1 MKTYKNL
8 IHNNIT
14 LEKCKSIIVRAAK
27 HKHKRNS
34 VKKVLENID
43 YYALKLYEMVLRD
56 KYDFKPTHTFKINEY
71 GKERTITSA
80 PFFPNQCIDYLMLE
94 CGFRDIILSKCHFQ
108 QFGNVIGKGG
118 FKGKKHIERH
128 LPKYRYFLKF
138 DIKKYYENID
148 KTILLNQIKRIVSD
162 KKFIYL
168 ITQMLENQK
177 DKGLTIGS
185 IASQYLALFY
195 IKDFVGWLNHK
206 CKLLVNYVD
215 DFLVVGNNKRH
226 LKYLINEISIYLSSL
241 NLKLNKKTI
250 IYGIN
255 QRFISMLGFRFKKKL
270 TILRKK
276 ILNHIYTTKNL
287 ICYKG
292 WVFSS
297 NCYKIK
303 LRLYYNKGA

>member
-14 LEKCKSIIVRAAK
+14 LDKCKSIIVRAAK

-34 VKKVLENID
+34 VKKVLDNID
-43 YYALKLYEMVLRD
+43 FYALKLYEMVLRD

-94 CGFRDIILSKCHFQ
+94 CGFRDIIL
-108 QFGNVIGKGG
+108 
-118 FKGKKHIERH
+118 
-128 LPKYRYFLKF
+128 
-138 DIKKYYENID
+138 
-148 KTILLNQIKRIVSD
+148 
-162 KKFIYL
+162 
-168 ITQMLENQK
+168 
-177 DKGLTIGS
+177 
-185 IASQYLALFY
+185 
-195 IKDFVGWLNHK
+195 
-206 CKLLVNYVD
+206 
-215 DFLVVGNNKRH
+215 
-226 LKYLINEISIYLSSL
+226 
-241 NLKLNKKTI
+241 
-250 IYGIN
+250 
-255 QRFISMLGFRFKKKL
+255 
-270 TILRKK
+270 RKK
-276 ILNHIYTTKNL
+276 ILNLIYTTKNL

>member
-14 LEKCKSIIVRAAK
+14 LEKCKEIIVRAGK
-27 HKHKRNS
+27 HKKKRKS
-34 VKKVLENID
+34 VQRVLENVD
-43 YYALKLYEMVLRD
+43 YYALILYKMVLND
-56 KYDFKPTHTFKINEY
+56 KYEFKETHTFKTMEY
-71 GKERTITSA
+71 GKEREITSA

-94 CGFRDIILSKCHFQ
+94 CGFKDIILSKCHFQ
-108 QFGNVIGKGG
+108 QFGNVVGKGG

-128 LPKYRYFLKF
+128 LPKYKYFLKF

-148 KTILLNQIKRIVSD
+148 KNILLNKIKRIVKD
-162 KKFIYL
+162 KKFICL
-168 ITQMLENQK
+168 ITQMLDNET
-177 DKGLTIGS
+177 KGLTIGS

-195 IKDFVGWLNHK
+195 IKDFVNRLNHK

-226 LKYLINEISIYLSSL
+226 LKALINDITSEISKL

-250 IYGIN
+250 IYRVN
-255 QRFISMLGFRFKKKL
+255 ERYISMLGFRFKKKL

-276 ILNHIYTTKNL
+276 ILNHIYNTKNL

-292 WVFSS
+292 WVFST

-303 LRLYYNKGA
+303 LRLFYKGV